1 LWDITSKSIEKSE
14 SGPLEPN
21 SWDPVGGLGKRPKN
35 WTEEDCGEMVEE
47 FYATRPWIE
56 TRQGWVKL
64 RVGGFEGTRA
74 AVPHS
79 VRAGAAMLNKNVGVV
94 DKIIEGI
101 ADIVVDRDCEPQRW
115 EQGINNLMADKQ

>member
-1 LWDITSKSIEKSE
+1 
-14 SGPLEPN
+14 
-21 SWDPVGGLGKRPKN
+21 
-35 WTEEDCGEMVEE
+35 MVEE

-64 RVGGFEGTRA
+64 RVGSFEMRGTRA
-74 AVPHS
+74 TVPHS
-79 VRAGAAMLNKNVGVV
+79 VRAVAALLNKSVGVV
-94 DKIIEGI
+94 DKINESI